1 MSTKYGYNDDW
12 SVMVDVRKFCKE
24 SLMLMSFL
32 FIELVKRN
40 RKYEKK
46 YLKNLNGVTTFN
58 KSLFF
63 QQYVLKINAYN
74 NIR

>member
-1 MSTKYGYNDDW
+1 MATTMIDPLWWMYVN
-12 SVMVDVRKFCKE
+12 RE

-40 RKYEKK
+40 RKYGKK
-46 YLKNLNGVTTFN
+46 YFKKLNGVTTLN

-63 QQYVLKINAYN
+63 QQYILKINAYN
-74 NIR
+74 NIH